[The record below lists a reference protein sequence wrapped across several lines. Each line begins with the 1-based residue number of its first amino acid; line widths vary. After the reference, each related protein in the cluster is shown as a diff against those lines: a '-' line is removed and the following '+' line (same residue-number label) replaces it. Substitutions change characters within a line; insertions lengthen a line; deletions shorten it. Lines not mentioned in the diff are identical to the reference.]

1 VIERSQ
7 ALAALSRSEFDIVV
21 VGGGITGAGVALD
34 AASRG
39 YSVALLERA
48 DFASGTSS
56 RSSKLVHGG
65 LRYLQNFDLG
75 LVREALLERQL
86 MVALAPHLVR
96 PLPLVVP
103 AFEGARPDR
112 LLGVGLNLY
121 DVMSVDRDRLR
132 TGRSAIGR
140 GRRARAE
147 RGMPVEDELPMRL
160 EENTLT
166 GTGESW
172 SPERH
177 RTISGEEVLEL
188 LPALA
193 AREPT
198 SGYLFYDCQTDDVR
212 LVLTVLGEAERFGA
226 VCANRMEVTG
236 LLERDG
242 LTLGVRATDSETGE
256 LFEVRAANVVNAT
269 GVWADRL
276 RPQELHDEAELPRIR
291 PSRGT
296 HVTLRH
302 EDLPLVGGAIVP
314 AGAGRT
320 IFALPWLGRTLI
332 GTTDNDYEGPLEH
345 VAPAAEDV
353 DYLLTAVNEF
363 FASTLTPAD
372 LTGAYAGVRPLIST
386 GDPKKSVDI
395 SRKAELYETSSGMIT
410 ITGGKLT
417 TWRRMAKLAVDR
429 LVEREARKAP
439 CRTHEIPLGQAIAA
453 EELPRVEGVGEE
465 SYQALAARYGH
476 GAKEALA
483 LAAERGELA
492 QPIVDGLPDLLA
504 EVALAARREQARSI
518 GDVLLRRTRLG
529 LLAANDLLPDR
540 AGEASAAVR
549 RVADVLARELGW
561 SAERAAEEIRRFAQ
575 EARAEGSLDHGGG
588 EGGSVAQREGASV
601 GLSVA
606 QRQGAAGG
614 PSPQQEAGAAQ
625 GSARAEDAAR
635 SSAPEARTE
644 EIESA

>member
-1 VIERSQ
+1 VIERAQ
-7 ALAALSRSEFDIVV
+7 AVAALSEDEFDVV
-21 VGGGITGAGVALD
+21 VIGGGITGAGVALD
-34 AASRG
+34 AATRG

-103 AFEGARPDR
+103 AFEGAHPDR
-112 LLGVGLNLY
+112 VVGMGLNLY

-132 TGRSAIGR
+132 SRR
-140 GRRARAE
+140 GRRARSTVDRRSPDKSSGEQGEQAPRPQE
-147 RGMPVEDELPMRL
+147 
-160 EENTLT
+160 
-166 GTGESW
+166 GESW

-177 RTISGEEVLEL
+177 RVISGEEVIEL
-188 LPALA
+188 LPAFA
-193 AREPT
+193 GRGREPT

-226 VCANRMEVTG
+226 VCANRLQVTG

-242 LTLGVRATDSETGE
+242 RTRGVRALDTESGE
-256 LFEVRAANVVNAT
+256 ELEVRATNVVNAT

-276 RPQELHDEAELPRIR
+276 RPEELHDEAELPRIR

-296 HVTLRH
+296 HIILDNA
-302 EDLPLVGGAIVP
+302 DLPLVGGAIVP
-314 AGAGRT
+314 AGSGRS

-332 GTTDNDYEGPLEH
+332 GTTDNDYEGELEH
-345 VAPAAEDV
+345 VRPSGEDV
-353 DYLLTAVNEF
+353 DYLLAAVNDF
-363 FASTLTPAD
+363 FGSD
-372 LTGAYAGVRPLIST
+372 LHPTDLVGAFAGVRPLIST

-417 TWRRMAKLAVDR
+417 TWRRMAKMTVDR
-429 LVEREARKAP
+429 LIERDAREAP
-439 CRTHEIPLGQAIAA
+439 CRTHEIPLGQAIAS
-453 EELPRVEGVGEE
+453 EELPRVEGVGLVGPDP
-465 SYQALAARYGH
+465 YQALAARYG
-476 GAKEALA
+476 EAAHQVLA
-483 LAAERGELA
+483 LVREGNPAHPELA
-492 QPIVDGLPDLLA
+492 QPIVAGLPDLLA
-504 EVALAARREQARSI
+504 EVVLAARNEQARSI

-529 LLAANDLLPDR
+529 LLAARELPV
-540 AGEASAAVR
+540 E

-561 SAERAAEEIRRFAQ
+561 SEERKELEIERFAEEAQ
-575 EARAEGSLDHGGG
+575 AEGM
-588 EGGSVAQREGASV
+588 
-601 GLSVA
+601 LSA
-606 QRQGAAGG
+606 
-614 PSPQQEAGAAQ
+614 
-625 GSARAEDAAR
+625 
-635 SSAPEARTE
+635 
-644 EIESA
+644 

>member
-7 ALAALSRSEFDIVV
+7 ALASLAEDEFDVVV

-34 AASRG
+34 AATRG

-75 LVREALLERQL
+75 LVREALLERRL

-103 AFEGARPDR
+103 AFDGSRPDR
-112 LLGVGLNLY
+112 LVGVGLNLY
-121 DVMSVDRDRLR
+121 DVMSVQR
-132 TGRSAIGR
+132 GMRSRRGR
-140 GRRARAE
+140 GRRAERAGAE
-147 RGMPVEDELPMRL
+147 PGPALAA
-160 EENTLT
+160 EEA
-166 GTGESW
+166 ESW

-177 RTISGEEVLEL
+177 RVISGEEVLEL

-226 VCANRMEVTG
+226 VCANRLDVTG
-236 LLERDG
+236 LLEREGRARGVEVLDTETG
-242 LTLGVRATDSETGE
+242 RRFQVRAE
-256 LFEVRAANVVNAT
+256 NVVNAT
-269 GVWADRL
+269 GVWADEL
-276 RPQELHDEAELPRIR
+276 RPHELHDEAELPRIR

-296 HVTLRH
+296 HVTIRH

-314 AGAGRT
+314 AGSGRS
-320 IFALPWLGRTLI
+320 IFALPWLGHTLV

-345 VAPAAEDV
+345 IRPSGEDI
-353 DYLLTAVNEF
+353 DYLLSAVNEF
-363 FASTLTPAD
+363 FATSLGPAE
-372 LTGAYAGVRPLIST
+372 LTGAFAGVRPLIST

-417 TWRRMAKLAVDR
+417 TWRRMAKMTVDR
-429 LVEREARKAP
+429 LVERDARDAP

-453 EELPRVEGVGEE
+453 QDLPVVEGVPEG
-465 SYQALAARYGH
+465 SYQALASRYGY
-476 GAKEALA
+476 AARDVLA
-483 LAAERGELA
+483 LAAQRGELA
-492 QPIVDGLPDLLA
+492 QPIIPGLPDLLA
-504 EVALAARREQARSI
+504 EVALAARHEQARSI
-518 GDVLLRRTRLG
+518 GDVILRRTRLG
-529 LLAANDLLPDR
+529 LLAAREL
-540 AGEASAAVR
+540 AGTGANAPLSVRDAHGEGAAHPLR
-549 RVADVLARELGW
+549 RVGDVLARELGW
-561 SAERAAEEIRRFAQ
+561 DSARLELELARFAE
-575 EARAEGSLDHGGG
+575 EARAEGIFMTL
-588 EGGSVAQREGASV
+588 AP
-601 GLSVA
+601 
-606 QRQGAAGG
+606 AAGT
-614 PSPQQEAGAAQ
+614 GARELP
-625 GSARAEDAAR
+625 GEPAA
-635 SSAPEARTE
+635 
-644 EIESA
+644 

>member
-1 VIERSQ
+1 MIERSQ
-7 ALAALSRSEFDIVV
+7 ALAALSQEEFDVVV

-86 MVALAPHLVR
+86 MVTLAPHLVR
-96 PLPLVVP
+96 PLPMVVP

-112 LLGVGLNLY
+112 LVGVGLNLY

-132 TGRSAIGR
+132 T
-140 GRRARAE
+140 RRARRSRSGRGSQASSAAGDGPVQE
-147 RGMPVEDELPMRL
+147 RPVE
-160 EENTLT
+160 
-166 GTGESW
+166 GESW

-177 RTISGEEVLEL
+177 RVISGEEVIEL

-226 VCANRMEVTG
+226 ICANRLSVTG
-236 LLERDG
+236 LIERDG
-242 LTLGVRATDSETGE
+242 RAFGVRVLDGE
-256 LFEVRAANVVNAT
+256 SGARFEVQASNVINAT
-269 GVWADRL
+269 GVWADEL
-276 RPQELHDEAELPRIR
+276 RPEELHDQAELPRIR

-296 HVTLRH
+296 HVTMRH
-302 EDLPLVGGAIVP
+302 GDLPLAGGAIVP
-314 AGAGRT
+314 AGSGRT
-320 IFALPWLGRTLI
+320 IFALPWLGHTLI

-345 VAPAAEDV
+345 VKPSAEDIA
-353 DYLLTAVNEF
+353 YLLDAVNRF
-363 FASTLTPAD
+363 FGTAFGPAD

-417 TWRRMAKLAVDR
+417 TWRRMAKMTVDR
-429 LVEREARKAP
+429 LVEREARTAP
-439 CRTHEIPLGQAIAA
+439 CRTHEIPLGQAIAV
-453 EELPRVEGVGEE
+453 EELPRVEGVPAE
-465 SYQALAARYGH
+465 SYPALASRYGH
-476 GAKEALA
+476 AARQVLA

-492 QPIVDGLPDLLA
+492 QPIVPGLPDLLA
-504 EVALAARREQARSI
+504 EVALAARHEQARSV
-518 GDVLLRRTRLG
+518 GDALLRRTRLG
-529 LLAANDLLPDR
+529 LLAARELVPG
-540 AGEASAAVR
+540 AHGGASE
-549 RVADVLARELGW
+549 RVAGVLAQELHW
-561 SAERAAEEIRRFAQ
+561 SAERRALELDDFAEEADAEGILADSSPS
-575 EARAEGSLDHGGG
+575 ELSTAAGAEGSI
-588 EGGSVAQREGASV
+588 APPTPQR
-601 GLSVA
+601 
-606 QRQGAAGG
+606 
-614 PSPQQEAGAAQ
+614 P
-625 GSARAEDAAR
+625 
-635 SSAPEARTE
+635 
-644 EIESA
+644 